1 MDVGDVGD
9 VDVIVRVNGR
19 RKVKPRVK
27 SDRKLS
33 EGCAPGTRELSAGGD
48 GLSRTSL
55 LRHTASRYCR
65 IGTVRYSISHVRYL
79 LVVVR

>member
-1 MDVGDVGD
+1 MDVGD

-65 IGTVRYSISHVRYL
+65 IGTVVQHITCEVPSSGSEVKYI
-79 LVVVR
+79 

>member
-1 MDVGDVGD
+1 MDVGD

-33 EGCAPGTRELSAGGD
+33 E
-48 GLSRTSL
+48 
-55 LRHTASRYCR
+55 
-65 IGTVRYSISHVRYL
+65 
-79 LVVVR
+79 